1 MLQFAKL
8 YPCTHAR
15 ASEFFSIRIKFG
27 RADLTALGER
37 VVRILLRRS
46 RHRRQLIRDDCDF
59 EMPRSA
65 SFGAAH
71 QGQSQPQR
79 CLNDS
84 GYRYGEGACHG
95 HYRAVAVHRIG
106 NDSGQLPDDSGLV
119 ARRLM

>member
-8 YPCTHAR
+8 IPVRTHAPLN
-15 ASEFFSIRIKFG
+15 FLSICIKFG
-27 RADLTALGER
+27 RADLTVLGVG

-79 CLNDS
+79 CLHDA
-84 GYRYGEGACHG
+84 GIDLAKGRVMDTTE
-95 HYRAVAVHRIG
+95 RWLFIG
-106 NDSGQLPDDSGLV
+106 SAMTVVSSLTILAWSLAG
-119 ARRLM
+119 

>member
-8 YPCTHAR
+8 IPLRTHAPLN
-15 ASEFFSIRIKFG
+15 FLSIRIKFG

-79 CLNDS
+79 CLHDA
-84 GYRYGEGACHG
+84 GIDLAKGRVMDTTE
-95 HYRAVAVHRIG
+95 RWLFIG
-106 NDSGQLPDDSGLV
+106 SAMTVVSSLAILAWSLAG
-119 ARRLM
+119 